1 MWRGLLTAIL
11 LAGCVQLPPS
21 PQDIQAK
28 KFESV
33 PGKAV
38 IYLVRND
45 PDISRLAAPVKLDD
59 AIMGTTYAG
68 TYFRWE
74 VAPGRHRISGYAS
87 DNGEI
92 TLATEA
98 GKIYFVRQIVVNP
111 RVAHSVFH
119 TTDEDSGRRIVLRS
133 GLIESH

>member
-1 MWRGLLTAIL
+1 MGRGLLIAIL

-59 AIMGTTYAG
+59 AIMGTSYAG

-98 GKIYFVRQIVVNP
+98 GKIYFVHQIVVGA
-111 RVAHSVFH
+111 RVARSVFH

-133 GLIESH
+133 GLIESR